1 MVDLSIQFQ
10 NVSFECLEQAL
21 VDCPCEL
28 FLVSHDRRFLDAL
41 AHKQWHI
48 SYVSHLKN
56 LIVGFYTHIANNT
69 SNLLILLQIKKI

>member
-1 MVDLSIQFQ
+1 MFWSLDIGK
-10 NVSFECLEQAL
+10 FEFTCNL
-21 VDCPCEL
+21 V
-28 FLVSHDRRFLDAL
+28 LV
-41 AHKQWHI
+41 